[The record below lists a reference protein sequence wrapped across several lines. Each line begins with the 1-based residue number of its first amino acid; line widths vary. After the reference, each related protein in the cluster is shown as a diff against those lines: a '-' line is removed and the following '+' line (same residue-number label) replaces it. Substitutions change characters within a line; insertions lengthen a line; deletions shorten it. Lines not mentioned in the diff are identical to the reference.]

1 MLITAPVRTALST
14 PLCSTR
20 CVLPFGRRFAHL
32 PVLVA
37 ERSLPLGNV
46 LVAPS
51 QFPGLGTRP
60 WSAESWTTGVHSRVT
75 RSEKSP
81 RRRHSSALPGD

>member
-20 CVLPFGRRFAHL
+20 CVLPFGRSFAHL
-32 PVLVA
+32 RVLVA
-37 ERSLPLGNV
+37 EQR
-46 LVAPS
+46 
-51 QFPGLGTRP
+51 TRP